1 MFGEPYFSFL
11 ITTALK
17 FIIFKVL
24 LCVTTHPKYSDHGIY
39 DKIFFI
45 EISCLFHSTIVYY
58 CLESSWKRL
67 FDMSFQR
74 KTYCNSTRTEITYC
88 TLSWQSKQFLFFVS
102 FILKFLLD
110 MVYYSTLTIFFDLGS
125 YYTHI
130 YFSLNWKLLYVF
142 VEVCNFKLT

>member
-88 TLSWQSKQFLFFVS
+88 TLSWQSKQLFYLIFCVIYFEIFVRHGLLLYFNNILWPWIILYTYLFF
-102 FILKFLLD
+102 
-110 MVYYSTLTIFFDLGS
+110 
-125 YYTHI
+125 
-130 YFSLNWKLLYVF
+130 
-142 VEVCNFKLT
+142 FKLKITLRFCRSVQL